1 MMPNAEDEITGSLD
15 REKWEVENKFRE
27 RELAIKEGELELQR
41 QDQKGSGWRNPL
53 VVAILAATAAAAG
66 NAVVA
71 VINGHL
77 ERDLEAQKSE
87 QTRILE
93 MIKTGDPD
101 KAADNLDFLL
111 KTGLIDDAGRA
122 QRIQRFLDSRTPGN
136 GPSLPTASGAVSSEI
151 KPGVER
157 WSVRTGADADSTLV
171 SDKVV
176 PTTIHEL
183 AAFPPPDSR
192 DPRFQ
197 EHRFKPVE
205 ITLYRV
211 EGTLTS
217 YKEEMSGDYH
227 LILTD
232 DSGETMIAAAP
243 NPDPAFVS
251 PSSRWAREIA
261 AVHKVIQDRLHPTAR
276 FSAAHVRVR
285 VTGLGYFSFPHGV
298 RGEAKNAVQ
307 LHPVIAIEFL

>member
-1 MMPNAEDEITGSLD
+1 MPDTDDVVSSSLD
-15 REKWEVENKFRE
+15 REKWEAEKNFRE
-27 RELAIKEGELELQR
+27 REIAIKEAELELQR
-41 QDQKGSGWRNPL
+41 KDQAGSGWRNPL

-71 VINGHL
+71 VVNGRL
-77 ERDLEAQKSE
+77 ERDLESERSE

-111 KTGLIDDAGRA
+111 KAGLIEDAGQA
-122 QRIQRFLDSRTPGN
+122 QRIQHFLNSRAPGS
-136 GPSLPTASGAVSSEI
+136 GPSLPTASGTFSEI
-151 KPGVER
+151 KPGVLR
-157 WSVRTGADADSTLV
+157 WSVRTGADPDAASI

-183 AAFPPPDSR
+183 AAVPAPDSR
-192 DPRFQ
+192 DPHFQ

-205 ITLYRV
+205 TTIYRV
-211 EGTLTS
+211 EATVTS
-217 YKEEMSGDYH
+217 CKQEINGDYH
-227 LILTD
+227 LILE

-251 PSSRWAREIA
+251 PSSRWVKEIT
-261 AVHKVIQDRLHPTAR
+261 AVRKAIDERLHPTAR
-276 FSAAHVRVR
+276 FTETHLKVRI
-285 VTGLGYFSFPHGV
+285 TGIGYFSYPHAV
-298 RGEAKNAVQ
+298 RGEARNAVQ